1 MLFSKECADQREQ
14 TGVPRQTPESELD
27 TRDGANP
34 TFMADIL
41 SSGLDAP
48 MLDTIGYLRGVA
60 PETQQLA
67 IGDGPLFKD
76 ALEKQGS
83 PVPEGFEDIIHT
95 SQISTLLGS
104 QEQDDGHDHKT
115 K

>member
-48 MLDTIGYLRGVA
+48 MLDTIGYLRG
-60 PETQQLA
+60 
-67 IGDGPLFKD
+67 
-76 ALEKQGS
+76 KQGS

>member
-1 MLFSKECADQREQ
+1 MPKECADQREQ
-14 TGVPRQTPESELD
+14 TGVPRQTLESELD

-41 SSGLDAP
+41 LSGLDAP

-83 PVPEGFEDIIHT
+83 PVPEGFEDTIHT
-95 SQISTLLGS
+95 SQILTLLGS